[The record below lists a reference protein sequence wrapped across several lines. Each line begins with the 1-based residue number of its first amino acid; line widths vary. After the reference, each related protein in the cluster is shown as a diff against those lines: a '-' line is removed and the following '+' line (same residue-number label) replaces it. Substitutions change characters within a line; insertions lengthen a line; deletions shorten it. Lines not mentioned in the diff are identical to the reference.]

1 MPLSS
6 FTEKDKVHGANAI
19 LTEIL
24 KINIS
29 KMTADPPTMTRAQ
42 LDALEDLAAYQKI
55 IFLIQIGDLTRAKIL
70 VQALDNTYYT
80 EGEKAEIIAIIDTYN
95 V

>member
-1 MPLSS
+1 
-6 FTEKDKVHGANAI
+6 
-19 LTEIL
+19 
-24 KINIS
+24 
-29 KMTADPPTMTRAQ
+29 MTADPPTMTRAQ